1 MRARMNKRRA
11 VSEIVA
17 ALLLLS
23 ITVGVFGVFY
33 TYYVSGLNS
42 ADTSVAK
49 GIQDS
54 AKATG
59 ELMSLVSYQ
68 VQGDTV
74 TLYLYNYGLQPIT
87 LDPPQQAFFVASGSQ
102 QAAQSFSLTDATSP
116 GSPISTIQTQ
126 KLAELALTFNS
137 VPGSGPFYVEII
149 DSIGKNFEFQLSAG

>member
-1 MRARMNKRRA
+1 M
-11 VSEIVA
+11 SEVIA

-42 ADTSVAK
+42 SGGSVAQ

-54 AKATG
+54 ARATG

-68 VQGDTV
+68 VQGSTV
-74 TLYLYNYGLQPIT
+74 TLYLYNYGQQPIT
-87 LDPPQQAFFVASGSQ
+87 LNPPQQAFLVAGSQ
-102 QAAQSFSLTDATSP
+102 QQAQSFALTDASS

-126 KLAELALTFNS
+126 KLAQLTLTFGS
-137 VPGSGPFYVEII
+137 VPSSFYVEII
-149 DSIGKNFEFQLSAG
+149 DSIGKSFEFQLSAG

>member
-1 MRARMNKRRA
+1 VKVWRKDRRA
-11 VSEIVA
+11 VSEVIA

-33 TYYVSGLNS
+33 TYYVNGLNS
-42 ADTSVAK
+42 SGQSVAQ

-59 ELMSLVSYQ
+59 ELTSLVSYQ
-68 VQGDTV
+68 VQGNTV

-87 LDPPQQAFFVASGSQ
+87 LNPPQQAFLVASGSQ
-102 QAAQSFSLTDATSP
+102 QAAQSFSLTDATS
-116 GSPISTIQTQ
+116 GASISTIQTQ
-126 KLAELALTFNS
+126 KLAQLTLTFSNIPNS
-137 VPGSGPFYVEII
+137 FYVEII